1 MKLTDEQI
9 GIELRALRETPSE
22 RFAAELD
29 AWAAE
34 GFPSAGRPS
43 HADEA
48 RIVPRPRLSHLRE
61 RFSGLQ
67 RRPLRA
73 ALAGAAAIVLALTV
87 AIGVFQT
94 ATDDPA
100 GPQSLTGEG
109 EPGAEPIPGGGE
121 AAKPLGTQSAP
132 SDAFETPSAPSD
144 AIEPAPT
151 TLPPVPPIPSE
162 KLKPGQPRV
171 QERSAS
177 MTLSTEPDQV
187 DDVADGVVDVTDR
200 YEGIVVSSE
209 VSTSGEQG
217 RASFDL
223 RIPTANLQAALA
235 DLSDLAHV
243 SSRDEGTL
251 DITAP
256 FLTAAERFDDA
267 KAEVDALLDQLAA
280 ADSPSEVASIR
291 EQLRLARQEL
301 AAARTDLGALKQRS
315 DFSRVSVAVVAAGD
329 GDGWSIGDAA
339 DDAVDVLEAL
349 GGAGLV
355 TLAVLVPLGGIAA
368 LAWLALRELR
378 RRRPAARPCITPRR
392 ARSRSSAPRI
402 PGRTSRRGCR
412 RRPFPAGRRHRDHP
426 RRGRR

>member
-34 GFPSAGRPS
+34 GFPSAERPS
-43 HADEA
+43 HADEVMGA
-48 RIVPRPRLSHLRE
+48 PRPRLTRLRE
-61 RFSGLQ
+61 RFSSQ

-73 ALAGAAAIVLALTV
+73 ALAGGAAAVLALTV
-87 AIGVFQT
+87 AVGVFQG
-94 ATDDPA
+94 ANDDPGREGRA
-100 GPQSLTGEG
+100 IEGGPGTES
-109 EPGAEPIPGGGE
+109 APGGG
-121 AAKPLGTQSAP
+121 AAGERLDQAAP
-132 SDAFETPSAPSD
+132 SDAIEAAPSD

-151 TLPPVPPIPSE
+151 TLPPVPPVPPE
-162 KLKPGQPRV
+162 KLKPGQPRI
-171 QERSAS
+171 QERNAS

-200 YEGIVVSSE
+200 YDGIVVSSD
-209 VSTSGEQG
+209 VSTSGGKG

-243 SSRDEGTL
+243 ASRDEGTL

-256 FLTAAERFDDA
+256 FVTAEERFDDA

-301 AAARTDLGALKQRS
+301 AAARAELGALKQRA
-315 DFSRVSVAVVAAGD
+315 DFSRVSVAVVADGD

-339 DDAVDVLEAL
+339 DDAVNVLEAL
-349 GGAGLV
+349 GGAALV

-378 RRRPAARPCITPRR
+378 RRRREAALDET
-392 ARSRSSAPRI
+392 
-402 PGRTSRRGCR
+402 
-412 RRPFPAGRRHRDHP
+412 
-426 RRGRR
+426 